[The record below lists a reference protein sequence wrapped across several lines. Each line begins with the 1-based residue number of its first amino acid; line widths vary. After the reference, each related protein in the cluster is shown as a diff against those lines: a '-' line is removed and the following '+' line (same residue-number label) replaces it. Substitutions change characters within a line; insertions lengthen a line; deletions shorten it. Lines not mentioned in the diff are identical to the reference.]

1 MKFFQ
6 KIFSSKDFIPLTLI
20 FIFSLLAVRTLLL
33 SGYFPMHDDL
43 QMMRQLEMEKCF
55 LDGQI
60 PCRWVP
66 DMGYGFGFPLFN
78 FYPPLP
84 YLIGQGIRLLGFAF
98 TDTVKVIFSLSLLL
112 SGLGM
117 YFLAKEFF
125 GRLGGLISAVF
136 YIWAP
141 YHALD
146 IYVRGAMNEAWALAL
161 FPFILWTSYRL
172 IIEKKNLTKWV
183 IGLAL
188 SWFGLLTS
196 HNLMVLIF
204 TPVFA
209 VWCLLFVRQ
218 KRWKRLPHLAVSGI
232 LAFGLAAFFTIPAI
246 IEQKYVQVNTLISGY
261 YDYSGHFVSLNQMLL
276 SRFWGYG
283 GSIFG
288 TGDGMAFPIGHF
300 HWLVSILVVLY
311 FFYRYVKTKKVDKL
325 TLIVGFLILTGW
337 FAAFMAHSR
346 STFIWLNLP
355 ILAFVQFPWRFLTI
369 TTFAFSF
376 VAGALALIL
385 GKKKKILL
393 AVSSILLVAI
403 VVWNWE
409 FFRIERRGPVSDAEK
424 FSGEAW
430 RIQQTA
436 GIYDYL
442 PKTARMAPQAQR
454 AKMVDVVEG
463 EAKVE
468 NESQGTDW
476 ASFKANVQSKKALV
490 RIGIFHF
497 PNWRIFVDGAEVGIF
512 IPKEEEWGRM
522 YIELSQG
529 SHDVYL
535 KLYNTPV
542 RTASNAISLVSWVGL
557 LTFPFWKRKLGV
569 LKSRHGRS
577 LRAS

>member
-6 KIFSSKDFIPLTLI
+6 KVFSSKDFIPLALI
-20 FIFSLLAVRTLLL
+20 VIFSLLAVRTLLL
-33 SGYFPMHDDL
+33 PGYFPMHDDL
-43 QMMRQLEMEKCF
+43 QMMRQLQMEKCF
-55 LDGQI
+55 VDGQI

-84 YLIGQGIRLLGFAF
+84 YLVGQGIRLFGLAF
-98 TDTVKVIFSLSLLL
+98 TDTAKLTFSLSLLV

-125 GRLGGLISAVF
+125 GRTGGLISAVF

-161 FPFILWTSYRL
+161 FPFIFWTSYRL
-172 IIEKKNLTKWV
+172 INEKKNVTKWAV
-183 IGLAL
+183 ALAL
-188 SWFGLLTS
+188 SWFGLLAS
-196 HNLMVLIF
+196 HNLMVLMF
-204 TPVFA
+204 SPVFA
-209 VWCLLFVRQ
+209 VWCLLFVGQ
-218 KRWKRLPHLAVSGI
+218 KKWNRLPHLAVSGI
-232 LAFGLAAFFTIPAI
+232 LALGLAAFFTIPAL

-300 HWLVSILVVLY
+300 HWIASILVILY
-311 FFYRYVKTKKVDKL
+311 LFYRYRKTKKLDKF
-325 TLIVGFLILTGW
+325 TFVVGLMVVIGW

-346 STFIWLNLP
+346 STFIWLRIP
-355 ILAFVQFPWRFLTI
+355 ILAFFQFPWRFLTI

-376 VAGALALIL
+376 VAGALVLVL
-385 GKKKKILL
+385 EKKKKILFIAPAL
-393 AVSSILLVAI
+393 LLLSIVI
-403 VVWNWE
+403 WNWE

-442 PKTARMAPQAQR
+442 PKTAKMAPQAQR
-454 AKMVDVVEG
+454 QKMVDVIEGTASVED
-463 EAKVE
+463 E
-468 NESQGTDW
+468 NQGTNW
-476 ASFKANVQSKKALV
+476 AAFKANVESKKALV
-490 RIGIFHF
+490 RIGIFYF
-497 PNWRIFVDGAEVGIF
+497 PNWRVFVDGAEVGIF
-512 IPKEEEWGRM
+512 IPEGESWGRM
-522 YIELSQG
+522 HIELPKG
-529 SHDVYL
+529 SHEIYL

-542 RTASNAISLVSWVGL
+542 RTTSNIISLVTWVGL
-557 LTFPFWKRKLGV
+557 LTFPFWKRKVGV
-569 LKSRHGRS
+569 LKSRHGNLS
-577 LRAS
+577 

>member
-1 MKFFQ
+1 MKFF
-6 KIFSSKDFIPLTLI
+6 KKLVGSKDFWPILI
-20 FIFSLLAVRTLLL
+20 ITIFAVFSFRDLLKP
-33 SGYFPMHDDL
+33 GYFPMHDDL
-43 QMMRQLEMEKCF
+43 QMMRQLQMEKCF
-55 LDGQI
+55 IDGQI

-84 YLIGQGIRLLGFAF
+84 YLVGQGIRILGLAF
-98 TDTVKVIFSLSLLL
+98 TDTVKATFSLSLLI

-125 GRLGGLISAVF
+125 GRTGGIISAVF

-172 IIEKKNLTKWV
+172 INEKKNVTKWI

-218 KRWKRLPHLAVSGI
+218 KKWNRLPQLAVSGI
-232 LAFGLAAFFTIPAI
+232 LALGLAAFFTIPAI

-261 YDYSGHFVSLNQMLL
+261 YDYSGHFVSLFQMLL

-300 HWLVSILVVLY
+300 HWLVSILIALY
-311 FFYRYVKTKKVDKL
+311 LFYRYRKTKRLDKL

-337 FAAFMAHSR
+337 FAAFMAHPR
-346 STFIWLNLP
+346 STFIWLKLP

-376 VAGALALIL
+376 IAGALVLIF
-385 GKKKKILL
+385 GKKKKILFI
-393 AVSSILLVAI
+393 APALLLLS
-403 VVWNWE
+403 VVIWNWE
-409 FFRIERRGPVSDAEK
+409 FFRIERRGPVSDEEK

-442 PKTARMAPQAQR
+442 PKTAKMAPQAQR
-454 AKMVDVVEG
+454 VKMVDIIGGV
-463 EAKVE
+463 ASVE
-468 NESQGTDW
+468 NESQGTNW
-476 ASFKANVQSKKALV
+476 AAFKANVESEKALV
-490 RIGIFHF
+490 KIGIFYF
-497 PNWRIFVDGAEVGIF
+497 PNWRVFVDGAEVGIF
-512 IPKEEEWGRM
+512 IPEEETWGRM
-522 YIELSQG
+522 HIELAKG
-529 SHDVYL
+529 SHEVYL
-535 KLYNTPV
+535 KLDNTPV
-542 RTASNAISLVSWVGL
+542 RSVSNVISLATWAGL
-557 LTFPFWKRKLGV
+557 LTFPFWKRKVGV
-569 LKSRHGRS
+569 LKSRHGDR
-577 LRAS
+577 RAS